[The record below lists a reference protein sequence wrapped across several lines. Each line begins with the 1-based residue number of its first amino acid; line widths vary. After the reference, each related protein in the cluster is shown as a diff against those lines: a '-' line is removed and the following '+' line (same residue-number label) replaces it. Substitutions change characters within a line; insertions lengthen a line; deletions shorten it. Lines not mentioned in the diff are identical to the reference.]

1 MLETDDQW
9 ISFNI
14 LHLNGVR
21 ISAPA
26 IGNSLRTSSIPL
38 RCGQNLKRDKKE
50 KNWWCPQDLFSL
62 QILQQFFHLIISS
75 SKYRCHSLFFRGLI
89 LKIWCYR
96 KSLSCPDNWIR
107 QIESDIIFPFFNFH
121 ILKTLKQKWKEE
133 EKFSVSLI
141 LFIVQRLTVGLTIT
155 CNVH

>member
-1 MLETDDQW
+1 M
-9 ISFNI
+9 
-14 LHLNGVR
+14 R

-50 KNWWCPQDLFSL
+50 KNWWCPQDLFFPPNISAVFSSYYFFFKISL
-62 QILQQFFHLIISS
+62 SF
-75 SKYRCHSLFFRGLI
+75 SLFPRINSENMVLSKVSQ
-89 LKIWCYR
+89 LSWQLNAPNRIWHYF
-96 KSLSCPDNWIR
+96 S
-107 QIESDIIFPFFNFH
+107 IFQFLYSENVEAE
-121 ILKTLKQKWKEE
+121 IKKWKEE
-133 EKFSVSLI
+133 EKISVSLI